1 MHLPLPYYPLIAH
14 WVPGFVT
21 LSFFIYPFFI
31 KQHIDFNPST
41 GMAVFVIFFFTALA
55 FVIGQ
60 IIDAFRNSFLED
72 IIDKCAGNFD
82 WKSFAKNKD
91 ERLESL
97 YFIYYVFDINFITG
111 LIIGS
116 IYLIINP
123 LDMYFPCYWKMI
135 FATIILL
142 ISLLLGKDAKDL
154 RKEMA
159 AVLKDNE
166 QSE

>member
-21 LSFFIYPFFI
+21 LSFFVYPFFM
-31 KQHIDFNPST
+31 KQGADFNPSA
-41 GMAVFVIFFFTALA
+41 GMAVITIFFFTALS

-60 IIDAFRNSFLED
+60 IIDAFRNAFLED
-72 IIDKCAGNFD
+72 IIDKFAGKFD
-82 WKSFAKNKD
+82 WESFAKNKD

-111 LIIGS
+111 LTIGS

-123 LDMYFPCYWKMI
+123 FDLYFPCSWKII
-135 FATIILL
+135 FAIVIVL
-142 ISLLLGKDAKDL
+142 ISLLLGKDAKVL

-159 AVLKDNE
+159 DVLKD
-166 QSE
+166 SKPL